1 MLPNHLTRW
10 SAAIDSLPAR
20 GRDAAGAHRRH
31 RQPNETLMMLARSFT
46 PPTFSK
52 NHIAEKKDMRSS
64 FLAPFRADR
73 DSPTKLLFLD
83 AAELQSSGSLAARC
97 GGAPQSHFSLS
108 RHSFYDYRRL
118 LYLTTL
124 VIGFSLL
131 EGKGKISI

>member
-1 MLPNHLTRW
+1 
-10 SAAIDSLPAR
+10 
-20 GRDAAGAHRRH
+20 
-31 RQPNETLMMLARSFT
+31 
-46 PPTFSK
+46 
-52 NHIAEKKDMRSS
+52 MRSS